1 MVRQRFVLLIFV
13 LVLMS
18 SGSGCSTLLS
28 PLLVP
33 LSGGG
38 NAGQKTV
45 ERMHDKGLT
54 AASTA
59 KTDKQLAV
67 VDNMTRRA
75 MDKVSVSGPYSQ
87 YEPSLAEK
95 VAYTTQFAGKAI
107 AKAAPV
113 FPLAPVVGGGVT
125 LLGSLI
131 ASGLGWG
138 RLMRAKKMLTVAG
151 RDKTELEGVANT
163 MIESIENFT
172 NDNTEAGKLLKQL
185 IKDRSLSSGASARLH
200 DMVKGRG

>member
-1 MVRQRFVLLIFV
+1 
-13 LVLMS
+13 
-18 SGSGCSTLLS
+18 
-28 PLLVP
+28 
-33 LSGGG
+33 
-38 NAGQKTV
+38 
-45 ERMHDKGLT
+45 
-54 AASTA
+54 
-59 KTDKQLAV
+59 
-67 VDNMTRRA
+67 
-75 MDKVSVSGPYSQ
+75 
-87 YEPSLAEK
+87 
-95 VAYTTQFAGKAI
+95 
-107 AKAAPV
+107 APV

-185 IKDRSLSSGASARLH
+185 IKNRSLSSGASARLH
-200 DMVKGRG
+200 NMVKGRG